1 MLCKSRGVNKLT
13 NHIGDHALWL
23 ETKLDGERM
32 LCHKDGRTVKYF
44 TRNARDYTAM
54 YGPVMTD
61 TILRNVS
68 QRGAGPRIVG
78 PPLNFS
84 VCFRRCGPTSAFW
97 TARCCPGTT
106 RSPST
111 LSLDTTR

>member
-1 MLCKSRGVNKLT
+1 MLCKSRGVGKLT

-32 LCHKDGRTVKYF
+32 LCHKEGRTVQYF
-44 TRNARDYTAM
+44 TRNARDYTAL

-68 QRGAGPRIVG
+68 QRGRGRTLAAPHSGSAPRACPLPPPGPGQPVH
-78 PPLNFS
+78 P
-84 VCFRRCGPTSAFW
+84 
-97 TARCCPGTT
+97 
-106 RSPST
+106 
-111 LSLDTTR
+111 